1 MYITF
6 DDADSGKLPSH
17 QIQVDLQRSYSR
29 YTSKKPAR
37 WPNKS

>member
-17 QIQVDLQRSYSR
+17 QMQVDLQ
-29 YTSKKPAR
+29 
-37 WPNKS
+37 